1 VQYSPR
7 VRTGSIPLIEAALR
21 QFAAVGF
28 EGASLQRIADDAG
41 LSKSSVLYHYGSKE
55 ALLDAAIRPAVDAL
69 RVLLDQLAEVTDDAS
84 QRTFFSR
91 FVDYLH
97 EHRLAVA
104 VLINHGKALTGNAVI
119 DEADAMVRDLSER
132 LTPAG
137 SDDHDAI
144 RFGVALAGVAFVLV
158 ASDRWGLKQLPDD
171 DLRDALTEVLA
182 ELVLGKPSITA

>member
-1 VQYSPR
+1 
-7 VRTGSIPLIEAALR
+7 VRTGSLPLVEAALR

-55 ALLDAAIRPAVDAL
+55 ALLDAALRPAVDAL
-69 RVLLDQLAEVTDDAS
+69 RVLLDQLSEVRDDAS
-84 QRTFFSR
+84 QRTFLGR

-104 VLINHGKALTGNAVI
+104 VLVNHGKALAGNPVI
-119 DEADAMVRDLSER
+119 DEADAMVRALSER
-132 LTPAG
+132 LSPAG

-158 ASDRWGLKQLPDD
+158 ASDRWGLTQLPDD
-171 DLRDALTEVLA
+171 EMRGALTEVLA
-182 ELVLGKPSITA
+182 ELVLGRTPLPA